1 MRSDRRYPQS
11 KPETASCSAR
21 LLDRSACELKAS
33 HERPLW
39 RRHPGGS
46 RQTDAQEPIPCEKH
60 TRSLQKRACYFT
72 EDTKADLSNRGLPVL
87 ECVSIWVFFFFP
99 RFTER
104 LSPAQRT
111 SAGVCA
117 VRPAGAGP
125 PRAAAAQTAVD
136 LGFCVLA

>member
-1 MRSDRRYPQS
+1 MKNTPDRYRNAPV
-11 KPETASCSAR
+11 T
-21 LLDRSACELKAS
+21 LLKTQKQTCRTE
-33 HERPLW
+33 
-39 RRHPGGS
+39 GS
-46 RQTDAQEPIPCEKH
+46 PC
-60 TRSLQKRACYFT
+60 
-72 EDTKADLSNRGLPVL
+72 LSVFLSGF
-87 ECVSIWVFFFFP
+87 FFFFP